1 MPGDRFTPLGMTG
14 SKKVSKYLINKK
26 VPEENRIKL
35 PVVLSNGRIIWLAGY
50 IIDDSVKVT
59 LNTRKILRAELF
71 LA

>member
-1 MPGDRFTPLGMTG
+1 MTG

-26 VPEENRIKL
+26 VPGESRLKL
-35 PVVLSNGRIIWLAGY
+35 PVMLSNCKIIWLAGY

-59 LNTRKILRAELF
+59 LNTIKILRAELF